1 MCAFLKRLE
10 SERFEGRNGVVKTQG
25 IVEEIS
31 FSGPEAKYWGGTVFI
46 SIYIIFR
53 FSNFVLSSLGEI

>member
-46 SIYIIFR
+46 SIYYFQIIKCC
-53 FSNFVLSSLGEI
+53 VIIVG